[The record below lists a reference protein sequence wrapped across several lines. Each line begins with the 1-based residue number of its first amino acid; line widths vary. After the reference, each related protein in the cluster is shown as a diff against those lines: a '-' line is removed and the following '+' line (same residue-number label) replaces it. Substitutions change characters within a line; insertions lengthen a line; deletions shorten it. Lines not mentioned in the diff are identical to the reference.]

1 VSDDAERVRDTAG
14 GPTGTAH
21 GRRVGTAESGDGPP
35 ARYERLERHETPGRK
50 NSLWHWREAKTYWE
64 VATNYVTTWMIRMSG
79 SLKRK
84 NWLLRR
90 LGVTVGEDVSWGLE
104 ATPDVFWPER
114 ITLGDNVIV
123 GYDATILC
131 HEFLQDEYRV
141 GDVVIGDR
149 AMIGAGA
156 VILPG
161 VEIGADAQVAA
172 NSLVADDVPPE
183 TTVAGIPAEPVDR
196 DEGDEEDNGRD
207 EKDSERDERSE

>member
-1 VSDDAERVRDTAG
+1 MSDDDA
-14 GPTGTAH
+14 
-21 GRRVGTAESGDGPP
+21 P
-35 ARYERLERHETPGRK
+35 ARYDRLERHETPGRR
-50 NSLWHWREAKTYWE
+50 NSLWHWREAKSIVE
-64 VATNYVTTWMIRMSG
+64 VARNYLVVWLVRVSP
-79 SLKRK
+79 SLASKRA
-84 NWLLRR
+84 LLSAI
-90 LGVTVGEDVSWGLE
+90 GVSVGEDVAWGLE

-114 ITLGDNVIV
+114 ITLGENVIV

-172 NSLVADDVPPE
+172 NSLVTEDVPPE
-183 TTVAGIPAEPVDR
+183 TTVAGVPAEPVAR
-196 DEGDEEDNGRD
+196 ETDESVETGR
-207 EKDSERDERSE
+207 